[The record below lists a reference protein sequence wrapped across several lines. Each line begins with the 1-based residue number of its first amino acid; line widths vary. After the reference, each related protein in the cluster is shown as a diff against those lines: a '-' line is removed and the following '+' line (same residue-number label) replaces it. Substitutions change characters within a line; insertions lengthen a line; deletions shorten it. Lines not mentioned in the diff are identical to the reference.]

1 MAQNG
6 ITGTNWPR
14 RPNGSRRRAT
24 APAKLKR
31 RTLVRPA
38 GWVVR
43 VFLLVAIAVPSLFV
57 TSPTYNA
64 YAAQLPNVN
73 DVTTPVASDTLLLAA
88 DGTTVLADLH
98 PPGYQHYEQPLSD
111 MGTLLPEALIAI
123 EDRNFYNEPGV
134 DAMGVAR
141 AAMVDWKAHGSP
153 VQGASTITQQLVKIR
168 LVGNEAT
175 IDRKLREALLS
186 FEIEQRYSKTQIL
199 EMYLNSVPFG
209 NSAVGSAAASQIF
222 FHTTTAKL
230 DLAQASILAGLVRG
244 PTFYSPFVKWQA
256 AKDRQHQVLD
266 AMVRAGYVTQ
276 AQADQAFAEDVSPP
290 NHMFVPVNAIIA
302 PGFVSYVT
310 GQLVKKYGTDMTYGG
325 GLVVHTTL
333 NMKLQQIGQNAITGT
348 QHAIAWRNVRQGAL
362 VAIDPTSGA
371 IITMVSSAN
380 PNVNG
385 GQYNLAVW
393 PPRNPGSSMKIFTY
407 TTAIAS
413 GRFTMTTPVA
423 DTPISIPD
431 GSGYWRPQNYDGHYH
446 GTCQLQACMGN
457 SLNIPAVKVELG
469 VGVSN
474 VVQMARNMGAPPW
487 QLHADGTETSDDPI
501 NSFGPSLTL
510 GGYGETPLQM
520 ATAASVLATQGVLH
534 QPFAIARV
542 DQYGQTIYTHQV
554 DSKQVLD
561 PRVAFI
567 MAAIMSNDRNHAL
580 IFGLGT
586 PLVVRGYHVGVKTGT
601 SDAFADAWTIGF
613 TPKIAV
619 AVWMG
624 NPDWRIKMTQNSD
637 SFYVAV
643 PAWHSFLASALPVL
657 GPDAWYGVPG
667 GLVAEWGNYYIPGT
681 QPRTPPAALTSGGGR
696 TTGGGTGKKK
706 KK

>member
-1 MAQNG
+1 MAQSG
-6 ITGTNWPR
+6 ITETNWPR
-14 RPNGSRRRAT
+14 RPNGGRRRAT
-24 APAKLKR
+24 AREKLKR
-31 RTLVRPA
+31 RTFSRPA
-38 GWVVR
+38 GWLLR
-43 VFLLVAIAVPSLFV
+43 VILLVAIAVPSLFV
-57 TSPTYNA
+57 TSPTYTA
-64 YAAQLPNVN
+64 YAAHLPNVN
-73 DVTTPVASDTLLLAA
+73 DVSAPVASDTLLLAS

-98 PPGYQHYEQPLSD
+98 PPGYQHYEQPLTD
-111 MGTLLPEALIAI
+111 MGTLLPEAVIAI
-123 EDRNFYNEPGV
+123 EDRNFYSEPGV

-141 AAMVDWKAHGSP
+141 AAVVDWKAHGSP
-153 VQGASTITQQLVKIR
+153 VQGASTITQQLVKVR

-186 FEIEQRYSKTQIL
+186 FELEQRYSKTQIL

-230 DLAQASILAGLVRG
+230 DLAQASMLAGLVRG
-244 PTFYSPFVKWQA
+244 PTFYSPFVNWQA

-266 AMVRAGYVTQ
+266 AMLRAGKITQ
-276 AQADQAFAEDVSPP
+276 ADEDAAFAEDISPP
-290 NHMFVPVNAIIA
+290 NHMFGPVNTVIA

-310 GQLVKKYGTDMTYGG
+310 GQLVKKYGTTMTYGG

-333 NMKLQQIGQNAITGT
+333 NMQIQQIGQNAISGT
-348 QHAIAWRNVRQGAL
+348 QRAIAFRNVQQGAL

-371 IITMVSSAN
+371 IISMVASAN
-380 PNVNG
+380 SNVNG

-413 GRFTMTTPVA
+413 GKFTMSTPIQ
-423 DTPISIPD
+423 DSPISIPD
-431 GSGYWRPQNYDGHYH
+431 GSGFWKPQNYDGHYH
-446 GTCQLQACMGN
+446 GTCQMQACMGN

-474 VVQMARNMGAPPW
+474 VVQMARTLGAPPW
-487 QLHADGTETSDDPI
+487 QLHADGSETNDDPL
-501 NSFGPSLTL
+501 NTFGPSLTL

-520 ATAASVLATQGVLH
+520 ATAASVLGAQGVLH
-534 QPFAIARV
+534 QPFAIQQI

-561 PRVAFI
+561 PRVAYI
-567 MAAIMSNDRNHAL
+567 MSAIMSNDRNHAL
-580 IFGLGT
+580 IFGMGT
-586 PLVVRGYHVGVKTGT
+586 PLVVPGYHVAVKTGT
-601 SDAFADAWTIGF
+601 SDAFADAWTVGF

-643 PAWHSFLASALPVL
+643 PAWHAFLANALPVL
-657 GPDAWYGVPG
+657 GPDAWYQQPA
-667 GLVAEWGNYYIPGT
+667 GLVAAYGNFYLPGT
-681 QPRTPPAALTSGGGR
+681 QPRTSPGSLTSGR
-696 TTGGGTGKKK
+696 TTGGNPPPGKKK
-706 KK
+706 NK